1 MFSIRRWRRPKKT
14 HTTIDPDE
22 ILIDSS
28 NVSEFDT
35 NQFEGRL
42 EQPLSRKTFWFAG
55 GVLTL
60 LFVGLLFRIG
70 NLNLA
75 HGAQYAK
82 QAEENKLEQKI
93 LFADRGVIEDRNGVA
108 LASNSRSSVD
118 DDFAARV
125 YDQLPGLGHVVGYVK
140 APAKDSSGVYF
151 RGAFEGIDG
160 AERAFN
166 TQLAGTNG
174 LTLTETDARGK
185 VVAESVVSAPVPG
198 AKITLSIDAK
208 VTSALYNALATRAQE
223 SGYQGGAAV
232 IMDVATGEILAMTSY
247 PEYSSQAVSD
257 GDSAALKALNANKQQ
272 PFLNRVTGGLYAPG
286 SIVKPIVGA
295 AALTEG
301 VISPDKQILSTGSIS
316 LPNPYDKAHPS
327 VFRDWRANGW
337 VDVRHAIA
345 YSSDVYFYEVG
356 GGFQDQ
362 PGIGID
368 KIEKYF
374 KLFGFGS
381 DPGLIGFSEQDGNI
395 PSIAWKAKTFPADPV
410 WHIGDTYHTAI
421 GQYGVQVT
429 PLQEVREAAAIANG
443 GTLLTP
449 TLLASSTPQSTQI
462 PIPASNF
469 EIIREGMRLGV
480 TDGIATA
487 VKFDSL
493 HVAAKTGTAQ
503 VGVHNEFVNSW
514 MIGFF
519 PYEHPRYAYAMVLER
534 GPQHSTM
541 GSPAA
546 MGQFLSWLQQNA
558 PQYTK

>member
-1 MFSIRRWRRPKKT
+1 M
-14 HTTIDPDE
+14 PD
-22 ILIDSS
+22 
-28 NVSEFDT
+28 FDRD
-35 NQFEGRL
+35 QFEGRL
-42 EQPLSRKTFWFAG
+42 EQPLSRKTFLFAG
-55 GVLTL
+55 VFIGL
-60 LFVGLLFRIG
+60 LFVGLLFRVG
-70 NLNLA
+70 NLDLWR
-75 HGAQYAK
+75 GAMFAK

-93 LFADRGVIEDRNGVA
+93 LFADRGVIVDRNGTP
-108 LASNSRSSVD
+108 LASNTRASVD
-118 DDFAARV
+118 DDFAART
-125 YDQLPGLGHVVGYVK
+125 YAGFSGLGHVVGYVK
-140 APAKDSSGVYF
+140 APAKDSSGTYF
-151 RGAFEGIDG
+151 RGVFVGMDG

-166 TQLAGTNG
+166 TQLAGQNG
-174 LTLTETDARGK
+174 LSLTETDARGK
-185 VVAESVVSAPVPG
+185 VVAESVVNEPVPG
-198 AKITLSIDAK
+198 QKIILSIDAK
-208 VTSALYNALATRAQE
+208 VTQALYLALAARAE
-223 SGYQGGAAV
+223 GSGFQGGAAL
-232 IMDVATGEILAMTSY
+232 IMDVQTGELLAMTSY

-257 GDSAALKALNANKQQ
+257 GNSAALKALNSNLHL
-272 PFLNRVTGGLYAPG
+272 PFLNRATGGLYAPG
-286 SIVKPIVGA
+286 SVVKPIVGA

-301 VISPDKQILSTGSIS
+301 VIDQYKQILSTGSIS

-327 VFRDWRANGW
+327 VFKDWRANGW

-356 GGFQDQ
+356 GGFEGQ
-362 PGIGID
+362 PGLGVE

-374 KLFGFGS
+374 RLFGFGS

-395 PSIAWKAKTFPADPV
+395 PSFAWKAKTFPKDPV

-449 TLLASSTPQSTQI
+449 TLLASSTPQGAQI
-462 PIPASNF
+462 PITPAVF
-469 EIIREGMRLGV
+469 QIIREGMRLGV
-480 TDGIATA
+480 SDGIATA
-487 VKFDSL
+487 VKFDAL

-534 GPQHSTM
+534 GPQHTTM

-546 MGQFLSWLQQNA
+546 MGQFLAWLQANA
-558 PQYTK
+558 PQYLSNK